1 MSDLIMCGV
10 YFQCCF
16 TAVWVLLCCFS
27 FSSKVDESICAV
39 RGLLFVFLHAL
50 VSSCV
55 SLALETQLASHRWC
69 IQEAQLNSIISTTVY
84 GVPEK
89 CDMPVT

>member
-1 MSDLIMCGV
+1 MCGV

-16 TAVWVLLCCFS
+16 RAVWVLFCCFS
-27 FSSKVDESICAV
+27 FSSKVDESVCRV
-39 RGLLFVFLHAL
+39 RGLPSVFLHAL

-55 SLALETQLASHRWC
+55 SLALASHRWC
-69 IQEAQLNSIISTTVY
+69 IQEAQSNFIISTTGY

-89 CDMPVT
+89 CDVPVT